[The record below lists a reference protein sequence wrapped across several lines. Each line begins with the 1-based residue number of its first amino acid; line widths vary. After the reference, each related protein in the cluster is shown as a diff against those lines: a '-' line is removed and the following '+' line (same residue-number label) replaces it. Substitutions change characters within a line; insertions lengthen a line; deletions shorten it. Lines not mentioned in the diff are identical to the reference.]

1 MIPTPTQSRFR
12 PSGRCFHALVVAL
25 GIWVSAGCATGPGAA
40 RPDRPPE
47 AEAPSRTP
55 DYERLEAI
63 ARARADS
70 ARMVVSE
77 ADVEFM
83 QGMIHH
89 HAQALVMS
97 AMAPANG
104 ASPSIQTLTARII
117 NAQRDEIWVM
127 QRWLRERDRS
137 APDVADDGTIPGMDH
152 SMHMDMV
159 GMLSPA
165 QLDELRAARGPEFDR
180 LFLTFMIQHHEGAVV
195 MVEELFTV
203 DGAAQD
209 DAVFKIASDIQV
221 DQRTEIARMQRM
233 LDAMRP
239 SPAPSRDR

>member
-1 MIPTPTQSRFR
+1 MIPKPAQTLRFR
-12 PSGRCFHALVVAL
+12 RPGRCIQALLVTAVWWVA
-25 GIWVSAGCATGPGAA
+25 AGCAAS
-40 RPDRPPE
+40 PE
-47 AEAPSRTP
+47 APARAPDPSSNAASDARAP

-70 ARMVVSE
+70 ARMNVSE

-97 AMAPANG
+97 ALAPTNG
-104 ASPSIQTLTARII
+104 ASPSIQTLTARIT
-117 NAQRDEIWVM
+117 NAQRDEIWLM
-127 QRWLRERDRS
+127 QRWLRERERP
-137 APDVADDGTIPGMDH
+137 APEVAADGTIPGMDH
-152 SMHMDMV
+152 SMHMHMV

-180 LFLTFMIQHHEGAVV
+180 LFLTYMIQHHEGAVV
-195 MVEELFTV
+195 MVEDLFTV

-209 DAVFKIASDIQV
+209 DAVFRIASDIQV

-233 LDAMRP
+233 LDAMDP
-239 SPAPSRDR
+239 QRDAR

>member
-1 MIPTPTQSRFR
+1 MTSNPPRPTLDR
-12 PSGRCFHALVVAL
+12 SGAIRRWGRAPIVVGALL
-25 GIWVSAGCATGPGAA
+25 LTAGCASGSGGAA
-40 RPDRPPE
+40 TPNATPGPE
-47 AEAPSRTP
+47 TSASAP
-55 DYERLEAI
+55 DYDRLEAI

-70 ARMVVSE
+70 ARMDVSE
-77 ADVEFM
+77 ADVAFM

-97 AMAPANG
+97 ALAPTNG

-117 NAQRDEIWVM
+117 NAQRDEIWLM

-137 APDVADDGTIPGMDH
+137 APAVADDGTIQGMDH
-152 SMHMDMV
+152 SMHMQMA
-159 GMLSPA
+159 GMLSPE
-165 QLDELRAARGPEFDR
+165 QLDELRAARGPEYDR
-180 LFLTFMIQHHEGAVV
+180 LFLLYMIQHHEGAVV

-233 LDAMRP
+233 LDAMQP
-239 SPAPSRDR
+239 GGSR

>member
-1 MIPTPTQSRFR
+1 MHETHGRRALPILLTLVSLTAVGCASGSGSVAAANTPTDR
-12 PSGRCFHALVVAL
+12 
-25 GIWVSAGCATGPGAA
+25 GAA
-40 RPDRPPE
+40 TQE
-47 AEAPSRTP
+47 P
-55 DYERLEAI
+55 DYDRLEAI

-70 ARMVVSE
+70 ARMNVSE

-97 AMAPANG
+97 ALAPTNG
-104 ASPSIQTLTARII
+104 ASPRIQTLTARII

-127 QRWLRERDRS
+127 QRWLRERDRA
-137 APDVADDGTIPGMDH
+137 APDVAEDGTIPGMDH

-165 QLDELRAARGPEFDR
+165 QLDELRAARGPDFDR
-180 LFLTFMIQHHEGAVV
+180 LFLTYMIQHHEGAVV
-195 MVEELFTV
+195 MVEELFTI

-233 LDAMRP
+233 LDAMHPEPDAR
-239 SPAPSRDR
+239 